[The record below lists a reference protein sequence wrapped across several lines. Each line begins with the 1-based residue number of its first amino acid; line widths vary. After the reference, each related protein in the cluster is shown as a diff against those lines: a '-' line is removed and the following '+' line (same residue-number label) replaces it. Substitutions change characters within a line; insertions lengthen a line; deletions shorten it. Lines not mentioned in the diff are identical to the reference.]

1 MPDRVGHDEKMKVF
15 RKTGVSTLINI
26 LGMSVAFA
34 AAMILMVQVRWDTT
48 YDANYE
54 GHKQVFRLENNW
66 MDKGLFSTSF
76 SRPMIEIAKT
86 ASPNIEAV
94 GTYWTMPHEAT
105 LKKDGEETVF
115 SVPSARV
122 DSSMF
127 SVFPFEWVEGSAREF
142 TAGETA
148 VVSEEYAKTFFGDE
162 SALGQFFKAGNG
174 VEVRVVG
181 VFKDMPKNSSMNYGV
196 LVNLGDDFLNNSN
209 EWSFVA
215 FVKLK
220 DPTLAKET
228 ETLIE
233 TALLD
238 YFGENVDEEYAE
250 EFRRGYRISN
260 LNDAHFE
267 RDVRADIASTN
278 KAITITLAAIAI
290 LLILIAI
297 INFIN
302 FAFAEIPFR
311 IKNINTRK
319 VLGEGRG
326 SLIVRQLLHAGLI
339 ALIAFAIACLIMH
352 VVAGSSWASYVSD
365 SLTLKNNIGILA
377 LMLGVALVSAVIAGL
392 APALYSTSQP
402 AALVLKGSYGTSVK
416 GKALRNILV
425 GLQFVLSFLFILMAL
440 FVGVQTKYM
449 MGKDMGFDEARV
461 LQTWCGYPAGNQKD
475 ALRSHL
481 LQNPSIEAVTFAD
494 SPVVS
499 DGKMGW
505 SRTGDDGNQVFM
517 EVLPVDDNFVQF
529 FGLQIVEGRDFR
541 ESDNQNETGSIIPNE
556 TYMQMF
562 PQFHVGS
569 LMYGHVD
576 NCEIVGV
583 VKDFN
588 FKSLQHAMGPL
599 VLYNWGKEGWRSFG
613 TMYVRTAPGA
623 DFKDVSD
630 YIKDAIC
637 KFDPRREPHM
647 ITVSHLDKWI
657 EDMYQSEQSLGKL
670 ITIASFVALLIAII
684 GIIGLVF
691 FETQF
696 IRKEIAVRRVNGATV
711 GSILKMINK
720 KYLIMAAA
728 SFVIAAPVAYWLMTA
743 WRKGFA
749 YQAPVPVWL
758 FLVAL
763 LAVAAITLAVVTL
776 QSWRAAN
783 ANPVESLKN
792 E

>member
-1 MPDRVGHDEKMKVF
+1 MKVF

-48 YDANYE
+48 YDANFK
-54 GHKQVFRLENNW
+54 GHGQVFRMENNW
-66 MDKGLFSTSF
+66 MDKGLYSTYF
-76 SRPMIEIAKT
+76 SRPIIEVAKA

-94 GTYWTMPHEAT
+94 GTFGWMAQEVT
-105 LKKDGEETVF
+105 LKKDGEETVL
-115 SVPSARV
+115 SVPSAPV

-148 VVSEEYAKTFFGDE
+148 VVSEKYAKIFFGDE
-162 SALGQFFKAGNG
+162 SAVGKTFKAGNG
-174 VEVRVVG
+174 VEVRVIG
-181 VFKDMPKNSSMNYGV
+181 VFKDMPKNYSMHYGV
-196 LVNLGDDFLNNSN
+196 LVNLGDRYLDTPS
-209 EWSFVA
+209 EWSFA
-215 FVKLK
+215 AYLKLK
-220 DPTLAKET
+220 DPSRAKET
-228 ETLIE
+228 E
-233 TALLD
+233 ALMVNAVLEQYGD
-238 YFGENVDEEYAE
+238 DHDADEAD
-250 EFRRGYRISN
+250 EFRNGFRIVK
-260 LNDAHFE
+260 LHDAHFE
-267 RDVRADIASTN
+267 RDVRANIASAN
-278 KAITITLAAIAI
+278 KAISITLAAIAI

-311 IKNINTRK
+311 IKSINTRK
-319 VLGEGRG
+319 VLGQGRG
-326 SLIVRQLLHAGLI
+326 SLVGRQLLHAGLI
-339 ALIAFAIACLIMH
+339 ALTAFAIACLIMH

-365 SLTLKNNIGILA
+365 SLALKDNVGILA

-416 GKALRNILV
+416 GKALRNMLV
-425 GLQFVLSFLFILMAL
+425 GLQFILSFLFILMAL
-440 FVGVQTKYM
+440 FVGVQTRFM
-449 MGKDMGFDEARV
+449 IGRDMGFDEARV

-475 ALRSHL
+475 ALKSHL

-494 SPVVS
+494 GQIVS
-499 DGKMGW
+499 DQKMGW

-517 EVLPVDDNFVQF
+517 EVLPVDVNFAEF

-541 ESDNQNETGSIIPNE
+541 ESDNQNEAGSIIPNE
-556 TYMQMF
+556 TFMQMF

-569 LMYGHVD
+569 LMGGHVD
-576 NCEIVGV
+576 DCELIGV

-613 TMYVRTAPGA
+613 QMYVRTVPGA
-623 DFKDVSD
+623 DFKEVSD
-630 YIKDAIC
+630 YIKEAIC

-647 ITVSHLDKWI
+647 ITVSHLDEGI
-657 EDMYQSEQSLGKL
+657 ENMYQSEQSLGKL

-711 GSILKMINK
+711 DSILMMINK
-720 KYLIMAAA
+720 KYLIMAGA

-749 YQAPVPVWL
+749 YQAPVPVWI
-758 FLVAL
+758 FIVAL

>member
-1 MPDRVGHDEKMKVF
+1 MKIF

-76 SRPMIEIAKT
+76 SRPIIEIAEA
-86 ASPNIEAV
+86 ASPNIEAM

-162 SALGQFFKAGNG
+162 SALGKNFKAGNG
-174 VEVRVVG
+174 VEVQVVG
-181 VFKDMPKNSSMNYGV
+181 VFKDMPKNSNMHYGV
-196 LVNLGDDFLNNSN
+196 LVNLGDEFLDNTN
-209 EWSFVA
+209 EWSFLA

-220 DPTLAKET
+220 DPSLAKET
-228 ETLIE
+228 E
-233 TALLD
+233 ALM
-238 YFGENVDEEYAE
+238 ENAVLEQYGNDFDADEAD
-250 EFRRGYRISN
+250 EFRRGFRISN
-260 LNDAHFE
+260 VHDAHFE
-267 RDVRADIASTN
+267 RDVRANIASAN

-365 SLTLKNNIGILA
+365 SLALKDNIGILA

-425 GLQFVLSFLFILMAL
+425 GHQ
-440 FVGVQTKYM
+440 
-449 MGKDMGFDEARV
+449 D
-461 LQTWCGYPAGNQKD
+461 
-475 ALRSHL
+475 
-481 LQNPSIEAVTFAD
+481 
-494 SPVVS
+494 
-499 DGKMGW
+499 
-505 SRTGDDGNQVFM
+505 
-517 EVLPVDDNFVQF
+517 
-529 FGLQIVEGRDFR
+529 
-541 ESDNQNETGSIIPNE
+541 
-556 TYMQMF
+556 
-562 PQFHVGS
+562 
-569 LMYGHVD
+569 
-576 NCEIVGV
+576 
-583 VKDFN
+583 
-588 FKSLQHAMGPL
+588 
-599 VLYNWGKEGWRSFG
+599 KEER
-613 TMYVRTAPGA
+613 
-623 DFKDVSD
+623 
-630 YIKDAIC
+630 
-637 KFDPRREPHM
+637 
-647 ITVSHLDKWI
+647 
-657 EDMYQSEQSLGKL
+657 
-670 ITIASFVALLIAII
+670 
-684 GIIGLVF
+684 
-691 FETQF
+691 
-696 IRKEIAVRRVNGATV
+696 
-711 GSILKMINK
+711 
-720 KYLIMAAA
+720 
-728 SFVIAAPVAYWLMTA
+728 
-743 WRKGFA
+743 
-749 YQAPVPVWL
+749 
-758 FLVAL
+758 
-763 LAVAAITLAVVTL
+763 
-776 QSWRAAN
+776 
-783 ANPVESLKN
+783 
-792 E
+792 

>member
-1 MPDRVGHDEKMKVF
+1 MKIF

-76 SRPMIEIAKT
+76 SRPMIEIAEA

-162 SALGQFFKAGNG
+162 SALGKNFKAGNG
-174 VEVRVVG
+174 VEVQVVG
-181 VFKDMPKNSSMNYGV
+181 VFKDMPKNSNMHYGV
-196 LVNLGDDFLNNSN
+196 LVNLGDEFLDNTN
-209 EWSFVA
+209 EWSFLA

-220 DPTLAKET
+220 DPSLAKET
-228 ETLIE
+228 E
-233 TALLD
+233 ALM
-238 YFGENVDEEYAE
+238 ENAVLEQYGNDFDADEAD
-250 EFRRGYRISN
+250 EFRRGFRISN
-260 LNDAHFE
+260 VHDAHFE
-267 RDVRADIASTN
+267 RDVRANIASAN

-657 EDMYQSEQSLGKL
+657 EEMYQSEQSLGKL

-696 IRKEIAVRRVNGATV
+696 IRKEIALRRVNGATV

-749 YQAPVPVWL
+749 YQAPVPVWI
-758 FLVAL
+758 FFVAL

>member
-1 MPDRVGHDEKMKVF
+1 MKVF

-48 YDANYE
+48 FDANYE
-54 GHKQVFRLENNW
+54 GHKQVFRMENNW
-66 MDKGLFSTSF
+66 MDKGLFSTSI

-105 LKKDGEETVF
+105 LKKDGEETVL

-127 SVFPFEWVEGSAREF
+127 FVFPFEWVEGSAREF

-162 SALGQFFKAGNG
+162 SALGKHFKAGNG
-174 VEVRVVG
+174 VEVRVIG

-250 EFRRGYRISN
+250 EFRRGFRISN

-267 RDVRADIASTN
+267 RDVRANIASAN

-311 IKNINTRK
+311 IKSINTRK

-326 SLIVRQLLHAGLI
+326 SLIVRQLLLAGLI

-365 SLTLKNNIGILA
+365 SLALKDNLGILA
-377 LMLGVALVSAVIAGL
+377 LMFGLALVSAVVAGI

-494 SPVVS
+494 SPIVS

-505 SRTGDDGNQVFM
+505 SRTGDDGTQVFM

-556 TYMQMF
+556 TFMQMF
-562 PQFHVGS
+562 PLFHVGS

-576 NCEIVGV
+576 NSEIIGV

-599 VLYNWGKEGWRSFG
+599 VLYNWGKNGWRSFG
-613 TMYVRTAPGA
+613 TMYVRTVPGA
-623 DFKDVSD
+623 DFKEVSD
-630 YIKDAIC
+630 YIKEAIC

-720 KYLIMAAA
+720 KYLIMAGA

-749 YQAPVPVWL
+749 YQAPVPVWI

-763 LAVAAITLAVVTL
+763 LTVAAITLAVVTL
-776 QSWRAAN
+776 QSLRAAS

>member
-1 MPDRVGHDEKMKVF
+1 MKVF

-48 YDANYE
+48 YDANFE
-54 GHKQVFRLENNW
+54 GHKQVFRMENNW

-94 GTYWTMPHEAT
+94 GTYWTMPHEVT
-105 LKKDGEETVF
+105 LKKDGEQTIL

-148 VVSEEYAKTFFGDE
+148 VVSAEYAKTFFGDE
-162 SALGQFFKAGNG
+162 SAIGKNFKAGNG
-174 VEVRVVG
+174 MEVRVVG
-181 VFKDMPKNSSMNYGV
+181 VFKDMPKNYSMHYGV
-196 LVNLGDDFLNNSN
+196 LVNLGDDFLDDSN
-209 EWSFVA
+209 EWSFPA

-220 DPTLAKET
+220 DPSLAKET
-228 ETLIE
+228 ETQMVS
-233 TALLD
+233 ALLEYVGD
-238 YFGENVDEEYAE
+238 DVDEAQAN
-250 EFRRGYRISN
+250 EFRKGFRISN
-260 LNDAHFE
+260 LHEAHFE
-267 RDVRADIASTN
+267 RDVRANIASAN

-311 IKNINTRK
+311 IKSINTRK

-326 SLIVRQLLHAGLI
+326 SLIGRQLLHAGLI

-352 VVAGSSWASYVSD
+352 VVAGTSWASYVSD
-365 SLTLKNNIGILA
+365 SLALKDNIGILV

-440 FVGVQTKYM
+440 FVSVQTKFM
-449 MGKDMGFDEARV
+449 IGKDMGFDEARV

-481 LQNPSIEAVTFAD
+481 LQNPSIEDVTFCD
-494 SPVVS
+494 SPIVS

-541 ESDNQNETGSIIPNE
+541 ESDNQNEAGSIIPNE
-556 TYMQMF
+556 TFMQMF

-588 FKSLQHAMGPL
+588 FKSLQHAMGPI

-613 TMYVRTAPGA
+613 TMYVRTVPGA

-630 YIKDAIC
+630 SIKDAIC

-720 KYLIMAAA
+720 KYLVMAGA
-728 SFVIAAPVAYWLMTA
+728 SFLIAAPVAYGLMTA

-749 YQAPVPVWL
+749 YQAPVPVWI

-763 LAVAAITLAVVTL
+763 LAVATITLAVVTL
-776 QSWRAAN
+776 QSWRAAS

>member
-1 MPDRVGHDEKMKVF
+1 MKVF

-48 YDANYE
+48 YDANFE
-54 GHKQVFRLENNW
+54 GHKQVFRMENNW

-94 GTYWTMPHEAT
+94 GTYCTMPHEAT
-105 LKKDGEETVF
+105 LKKDGEEMVL

-122 DSSMF
+122 DSSIF
-127 SVFPFEWVEGSAREF
+127 SAFPFEWVEGSAREF

-162 SALGQFFKAGNG
+162 SAIGKSFKAGNG
-174 VEVRVVG
+174 MEVRVVG
-181 VFKDMPKNSSMNYGV
+181 VFKDMPKNYSMHYGV
-196 LVNLGDDFLNNSN
+196 LVNLGDDYLDDSN
-209 EWSFVA
+209 EWSFPA

-220 DPTLAKET
+220 DPSLAKET
-228 ETLIE
+228 ATQMVN
-233 TALLD
+233 ALLEYVGD
-238 YFGENVDEEYAE
+238 DVDEAQAN
-250 EFRRGYRISN
+250 EFREGFRISN
-260 LNDAHFE
+260 LHEAHFE
-267 RDVRADIASTN
+267 RDVRANIASAN
-278 KAITITLAAIAI
+278 KAISITLAAIAI

-326 SLIVRQLLHAGLI
+326 SLIGRQLLHAGLI
-339 ALIAFAIACLIMH
+339 ALIAFAIACLVMH
-352 VVAGSSWASYVSD
+352 VVAGTSWASYVSD
-365 SLTLKNNIGILA
+365 SLALKDNIGILA

-416 GKALRNILV
+416 GKALRNMLV

-440 FVGVQTKYM
+440 FVSVQTKFM
-449 MGKDMGFDEARV
+449 IGKDMGFDEARV
-461 LQTWCGYPAGNQKD
+461 LQTRCGYPAGNQKD

-481 LQNPSIEAVTFAD
+481 LQNPSIEDVTFCD
-494 SPVVS
+494 SPIVS

-541 ESDNQNETGSIIPNE
+541 ESDNQNEAGSIIPNE
-556 TYMQMF
+556 TFMQMF

-588 FKSLQHAMGPL
+588 FKSLQHAMGPI

-613 TMYVRTAPGA
+613 TMYVRTVPGA

-630 YIKDAIC
+630 SIKDAIC
-637 KFDPRREPHM
+637 KFDPRREPDM

-670 ITIASFVALLIAII
+670 ITIASLVALLIAII

-696 IRKEIAVRRVNGATV
+696 LKKEIAVRRVNGATV
-711 GSILKMINK
+711 GSILQMINR
-720 KYLIMAAA
+720 KYLIMAGV
-728 SFVIAAPVAYWLMTA
+728 SFALAAPVAYWVMTT
-743 WRKGFA
+743 WRKSFA
-749 YQAPVPVWL
+749 YQAPVPVWI

-763 LAVAAITLAVVTL
+763 LVVAAITLAVVTI

>member
-1 MPDRVGHDEKMKVF
+1 MKVF

-48 YDANYE
+48 YDANFK

-66 MDKGLFSTSF
+66 MDKGLFSTSI
-76 SRPMIEIAKT
+76 SRAMIEIAKT

-105 LKKDGEETVF
+105 LKKYGEEMVL

-148 VVSEEYAKTFFGDE
+148 VVSEEYAKVFFGDE
-162 SALGQFFKAGNG
+162 SALGKHFKAGNG
-174 VEVRVVG
+174 VDVRVVG
-181 VFKDMPKNSSMNYGV
+181 VFKDMPKNSNMNYGV
-196 LVNLGDDFLNNSN
+196 LINLGDDYLNNSN

-228 ETLIE
+228 ETQMVN
-233 TALLD
+233 ALLD
-238 YFGENVDEEYAE
+238 YLGDNVDEEDAD
-250 EFRRGYRISN
+250 EFRKGFRISN
-260 LNDAHFE
+260 LHDAHFE
-267 RDVRADIASTN
+267 RDVRASISSSN
-278 KAITITLAAIAI
+278 KAITVTLAAIAI

-311 IKNINTRK
+311 IKSINTRK
-319 VLGEGRG
+319 VLGEGRA
-326 SLIVRQLLHAGLI
+326 SLIGRQLLHAGLI
-339 ALIAFAIACLIMH
+339 ALVAFAIAALIMH
-352 VVAGSSWASYVSD
+352 VIAGMSWASYVSD
-365 SLTLKNNIGILA
+365 SIALKDNIGILI
-377 LMLGVALVSAVIAGL
+377 LMLGIALFSAVVAGI

-402 AALVLKGSYGTSVK
+402 AALVLKGFYAMSVK
-416 GKALRNILV
+416 GKMLRNVLV
-425 GLQFVLSFLFILMAL
+425 SLQFVLSFIFILMAL
-440 FVGVQTKYM
+440 YVHVQTKFM
-449 MGKDMGFDEARV
+449 MSKDMGFPQENI
-461 LQTWCGYPAGNQKD
+461 LQVWCGYSAGAAHKPLKD
-475 ALRSHL
+475 KL
-481 LQNPSIEAVTFAD
+481 LQNPSIADVTFSD
-494 SPVVS
+494 NLIVS
-499 DGKMGW
+499 DQKMGW
-505 SRTGDDGNQVFM
+505 GRTGDDGEQIFM
-517 EVLPVDDNFVQF
+517 EVLPVTEDFVRF
-529 FGLQIVEGRDFR
+529 FDLQIVDGRDFR
-541 ESDNQNETGSIIPNE
+541 ESDNESDAGVYIANETFIN
-556 TYMQMF
+556 MF
-562 PQFHVGS
+562 PQYHVGS
-569 LMYGHVD
+569 LIGGHVD
-576 NCEIVGV
+576 NTEIVGI

-599 VLYNWGKEGWRSFG
+599 VLLIWGKTQWRNFG
-613 TMYVRTAPGA
+613 VMYVKTAPKS
-623 DFKDVSD
+623 DFKEISS
-630 YIKDAIC
+630 YIKEAVC
-637 KFDPRREPHM
+637 AFDPTREPDQ
-647 ITVSHLDKWI
+647 VSVRHLDEWI
-657 EDMYQSEQSLGKL
+657 KNMYKSEQSLGKL

-720 KYLIMAAA
+720 KYFIMAAT

-749 YQAPVPVWL
+749 YQAPVPVWI

-776 QSWRAAN
+776 QSWRSAS

>member
-1 MPDRVGHDEKMKVF
+1 MKVF

-48 YDANYE
+48 YDANFE
-54 GHKQVFRLENNW
+54 GHKQVFRMENNW

-94 GTYWTMPHEAT
+94 GTYWTMPHEVT
-105 LKKDGEETVF
+105 LKKDGEQTIL

-162 SALGQFFKAGNG
+162 SAIGKSFKAGNG
-174 VEVRVVG
+174 MEVRVVG
-181 VFKDMPKNSSMNYGV
+181 VFKDMPKNYSMHYGV
-196 LVNLGDDFLNNSN
+196 LVNLGDDFLDDSN
-209 EWSFVA
+209 EWSFPA

-220 DPTLAKET
+220 DPSLAKET
-228 ETLIE
+228 ETQMVN
-233 TALLD
+233 ALLEYVGD
-238 YFGENVDEEYAE
+238 DVDEAQAN
-250 EFRRGYRISN
+250 EFRKGFRISH
-260 LNDAHFE
+260 LHEAHFE
-267 RDVRADIASTN
+267 RDVRANIASAN

-311 IKNINTRK
+311 IKSINTRK

-326 SLIVRQLLHAGLI
+326 SLVGRQLLHAGLI
-339 ALIAFAIACLIMH
+339 ALTAFAIACLIMH
-352 VVAGSSWASYVSD
+352 VVAGTSWASYVSD
-365 SLTLKNNIGILA
+365 SLALKDNIGILA

-416 GKALRNILV
+416 GQALRNMLV

-440 FVGVQTKYM
+440 FVSVQTKFM
-449 MGKDMGFDEARV
+449 IGKDMGFDEARV

-481 LQNPSIEAVTFAD
+481 LQNPSIEDVTFCD
-494 SPVVS
+494 SPIVS

-541 ESDNQNETGSIIPNE
+541 ESDNQNEAGSIIPNE
-556 TYMQMF
+556 TFMKMF
-562 PQFHVGS
+562 PQFYVGS

-588 FKSLQHAMGPL
+588 FKSLQHAMGPI

-613 TMYVRTAPGA
+613 TMYVRTVPGA

-630 YIKDAIC
+630 SIKDAIC
-637 KFDPRREPHM
+637 KFDPRREPDM

-711 GSILKMINK
+711 GSILQMINK
-720 KYLIMAAA
+720 KYLVMAGA
-728 SFVIAAPVAYWLMTA
+728 SFMIAAPVAYYLMTA

-749 YQAPVPVWL
+749 YQAPVSVWI

>member
-1 MPDRVGHDEKMKVF
+1 MKVF

-48 YDANYE
+48 YDANFE
-54 GHKQVFRLENNW
+54 GHEQVFRMENNW
-66 MDKGLFSTSF
+66 MDQGLFSTSF
-76 SRPMIEIAKT
+76 CRPMIEIAKT

-105 LKKDGEETVF
+105 LKKDGEETVL

-162 SALGQFFKAGNG
+162 SALGKHFKAGNG

-196 LVNLGDDFLNNSN
+196 LINLGDVDLTSTS
-209 EWSFVA
+209 EWSFNA
-215 FVKLK
+215 FMKLR
-220 DPTLAKET
+220 DPSQSKET
-228 ETLIE
+228 EDQIVN
-233 TALLD
+233 ALLEYMGD
-238 YFGENVDEEYAE
+238 NVDEDHPG
-250 EFRRGYRISN
+250 EFGEGFRISK
-260 LNDAHFE
+260 LHDAHFE
-267 RDVRADIASTN
+267 RDVRANIASAN

-326 SLIVRQLLHAGLI
+326 SLIVHQLLHAGLI
-339 ALIAFAIACLIMH
+339 ALVAFAIACLIMH
-352 VVAGSSWASYVSD
+352 VVAGTSWASYVSD
-365 SLTLKNNIGILA
+365 SLALKDNIGILA
-377 LMLGVALVSAVIAGL
+377 LMLVVALVSAVVAGI

-416 GKALRNILV
+416 GKALRNMLV

-461 LQTWCGYPAGNQKD
+461 LQTWCGLPAGSQKD
-475 ALRSHL
+475 ALKSHL
-481 LQNPSIEAVTFAD
+481 LQNPSIEDVTFCD
-494 SPVVS
+494 SPIVS
-499 DGKMGW
+499 DQKMGW
-505 SRTGDDGNQVFM
+505 GRTGDDGKQIFM

-529 FGLQIVEGRDFR
+529 FGLQIIEGRDFR
-541 ESDNQNETGSIIPNE
+541 ESDNQNEAGSIIPNE
-556 TYMQMF
+556 SFMQMF

-569 LMYGHVD
+569 LMGGHVD
-576 NCEIVGV
+576 NCEIIGV

-599 VLYNWGKEGWRSFG
+599 VLYNWGKDGWRAHG

-623 DFKDVSD
+623 DFKEVSD
-630 YIKDAIC
+630 YMKDAIC
-637 KFDPRREPHM
+637 KFDPRREPDM

-696 IRKEIAVRRVNGATV
+696 LRKEIAVRRVNGATV
-711 GSILKMINK
+711 SSILQMINK
-720 KYLIMAAA
+720 IYLVMAGL
-728 SFVIAAPVAYWLMTA
+728 SFLLAAPVAYWLMTA

-749 YQAPVPVWL
+749 YQAPVPVWI

-763 LAVAAITLAVVTL
+763 IAVAAITLAVVTL
-776 QSWRAAN
+776 QSWRAAS

>member
-1 MPDRVGHDEKMKVF
+1 MKVF

-76 SRPMIEIAKT
+76 SRPMIEIAEA

-94 GTYWTMPHEAT
+94 GTYWTMSHEAT

-162 SALGQFFKAGNG
+162 SALGKNFKAGNG
-174 VEVRVVG
+174 VEVQVVG
-181 VFKDMPKNSSMNYGV
+181 VFKDMPKNSNMHYGV
-196 LVNLGDDFLNNSN
+196 LVNLGDEFLDNTN
-209 EWSFVA
+209 EWSFLA

-220 DPTLAKET
+220 DPSLAKET
-228 ETLIE
+228 E
-233 TALLD
+233 ALM
-238 YFGENVDEEYAE
+238 ENAVLEQYGDDFDADEAD
-250 EFRRGYRISN
+250 EFRRGFRISN
-260 LNDAHFE
+260 VHDAHFE
-267 RDVRADIASTN
+267 RDVRANIASAN

-499 DGKMGW
+499 EGKMGW

-720 KYLIMAAA
+720 KYLITTRNRWSCS
-728 SFVIAAPVAYWLMTA
+728 SFWRMRRTPVRSNPKHL
-743 WRKGFA
+743 WR
-749 YQAPVPVWL
+749 VPW
-758 FLVAL
+758 
-763 LAVAAITLAVVTL
+763 I
-776 QSWRAAN
+776 SIDN
-783 ANPVESLKN
+783 YK
-792 E
+792 

>member
-1 MPDRVGHDEKMKVF
+1 MKAF

-34 AAMILMVQVRWDTT
+34 AAMILLVQVRWDTT
-48 YDANYE
+48 YDANFE
-54 GHKQVFRLENNW
+54 GHEQVFRLENNW
-66 MDKGLFSTSF
+66 MDKGLYSTFF
-76 SRPMIEIAKT
+76 SRPLIEIT
-86 ASPNIEAV
+86 RSASPNIEAV
-94 GTYWTMPHEAT
+94 GTFGWMAQEVT
-105 LKKDGEETVF
+105 LKKDGEETVL

-162 SALGQFFKAGNG
+162 SAIGKNFKAGNG
-174 VEVRVVG
+174 VEVRVIG
-181 VFKDMPKNSSMNYGV
+181 VFKDLPKNYSMHYGV
-196 LVNLGDDFLNNSN
+196 LVNLGDDCLDTPS
-209 EWSFVA
+209 EWSFAA
-215 FVKLK
+215 FLK
-220 DPTLAKET
+220 MRDPSRAKET
-228 ETLIE
+228 E
-233 TALLD
+233 ALMVNNAILEQSGDD
-238 YFGENVDEEYAE
+238 YDADDADEIRKG
-250 EFRRGYRISN
+250 FRIVN
-260 LNDAHFE
+260 LHDAHFE
-267 RDVRADIASTN
+267 RDVRANIAGAN

-311 IKNINTRK
+311 IKGINTRK

-326 SLIVRQLLHAGLI
+326 SLIRRQLLHAGLI

-352 VVAGSSWASYVSD
+352 VVAGTSWASYVSD
-365 SLTLKNNIGILA
+365 SLVLKDNLGILA

-392 APALYSTSQP
+392 APAMYSTSQP

-416 GKALRNILV
+416 GRSLRNLLV
-425 GLQFVLSFLFILMAL
+425 GLQFILSFLFILMAL
-440 FVGVQTKYM
+440 FVGVQTRFM
-449 MGKDMGFDEARV
+449 IRRDMGFDKARV

-475 ALRSHL
+475 ALKSHL

-494 SPVVS
+494 GQIVS
-499 DGKMGW
+499 DQKMGW

-517 EVLPVDDNFVQF
+517 EVLPVDVNFAEF

-541 ESDNQNETGSIIPNE
+541 ESDNQNEAGSIIPNE
-556 TYMQMF
+556 TFMQMF

-576 NCEIVGV
+576 NCELIGV

-613 TMYVRTAPGA
+613 QMYVRTVPGA
-623 DFKDVSD
+623 DFKEVSA
-630 YIKDAIC
+630 YIKEAIC

-647 ITVSHLDKWI
+647 ITVSHLDEGI
-657 EDMYQSEQSLGKL
+657 ENMYQSEQSLGKL

-696 IRKEIAVRRVNGATV
+696 LRKEIAVRRVNGATV
-711 GSILKMINK
+711 GGILKMINK
-720 KYLIMAAA
+720 KYLIMAVA

-749 YQAPVPVWL
+749 YQAPVPVWI

>member
-1 MPDRVGHDEKMKVF
+1 MKIF
-15 RKTGVSTLINI
+15 RKAGVSTLINI

-48 YDANYE
+48 YDANFE
-54 GHKQVFRLENNW
+54 GHEQVFRMENNW
-66 MDKGLFSTSF
+66 MDQGLFSTSF
-76 SRPMIEIAKT
+76 CRPMIEIAKT

-94 GTYWTMPHEAT
+94 GTYWSMPHEAT
-105 LKKDGEETVF
+105 IKKDGVETVL

-142 TAGETA
+142 TASETA
-148 VVSEEYAKTFFGDE
+148 VVSEEYSKIFFGDE
-162 SALGQFFKAGNG
+162 SALGKHFKAGNG

-196 LVNLGDDFLNNSN
+196 LINLGDVDLTSTS
-209 EWSFVA
+209 EWSFNA
-215 FVKLK
+215 FMKLR
-220 DPTLAKET
+220 DPSQSKET
-228 ETLIE
+228 EDQIVN
-233 TALLD
+233 ALLEYMGD
-238 YFGENVDEEYAE
+238 NVDEDHPG
-250 EFRRGYRISN
+250 EFGEGFRISK
-260 LNDAHFE
+260 LHDAHFE
-267 RDVRADIASTN
+267 RDVRANIASAN

-326 SLIVRQLLHAGLI
+326 SLIVHQLLHAGLI
-339 ALIAFAIACLIMH
+339 ALVAFAIACLIMH
-352 VVAGSSWASYVSD
+352 VVAGTSWASYVSD
-365 SLTLKNNIGILA
+365 SLALKDNIGILA
-377 LMLGVALVSAVIAGL
+377 LMLVVALVSAVVAGI

-416 GKALRNILV
+416 GKALRNMLV

-461 LQTWCGYPAGNQKD
+461 LQTWCGLPAGSQKD
-475 ALRSHL
+475 ALKSHL
-481 LQNPSIEAVTFAD
+481 LQNPSIEDVTFCD
-494 SPVVS
+494 SPIVS
-499 DGKMGW
+499 DQKMGW
-505 SRTGDDGNQVFM
+505 GRTDDDGKQIFM

-529 FGLQIVEGRDFR
+529 FGLQIIEGRDFR
-541 ESDNQNETGSIIPNE
+541 ESDNQNEAGSIIPNE
-556 TYMQMF
+556 SFMQMF

-569 LMYGHVD
+569 LMGGHVD
-576 NCEIVGV
+576 NCEIIGV

-599 VLYNWGKEGWRSFG
+599 VLYNWGKDGWRAHG

-623 DFKDVSD
+623 DFKEVSD
-630 YIKDAIC
+630 YMKDAIC
-637 KFDPRREPHM
+637 KFDPRREPDM

-696 IRKEIAVRRVNGATV
+696 LRKEIAVRRVNGATV
-711 GSILKMINK
+711 SSILQMINK
-720 KYLIMAAA
+720 IYLVMAGL
-728 SFVIAAPVAYWLMTA
+728 SFLLAAPVAYWLMTA

-749 YQAPVPVWL
+749 YQAPVPVWI

-763 LAVAAITLAVVTL
+763 IAVAAITLAVVTL
-776 QSWRAAN
+776 QSWRAAS

>member
-1 MPDRVGHDEKMKVF
+1 MKAF

-34 AAMILMVQVRWDTT
+34 AAMILLVQVRWDTT
-48 YDANYE
+48 YDANFE
-54 GHKQVFRLENNW
+54 GHEQVFRLENNW
-66 MDKGLFSTSF
+66 MDKGLYSTFF
-76 SRPMIEIAKT
+76 SRPLIEIT
-86 ASPNIEAV
+86 RSASPNIEAV
-94 GTYWTMPHEAT
+94 GTFGWMAQEVT
-105 LKKDGEETVF
+105 LKKDGEETVL

-162 SALGQFFKAGNG
+162 SAIGKNFKAGNG
-174 VEVRVVG
+174 VEVRVIG
-181 VFKDMPKNSSMNYGV
+181 VFKDLPKNYSMHYGV
-196 LVNLGDDFLNNSN
+196 LVNLGDDCLDTPS
-209 EWSFVA
+209 EWSFAA
-215 FVKLK
+215 FLK
-220 DPTLAKET
+220 MRDPSRAKET
-228 ETLIE
+228 E
-233 TALLD
+233 ALMVNNAILEQSGDD
-238 YFGENVDEEYAE
+238 YDADDADEIRKG
-250 EFRRGYRISN
+250 FRIVN
-260 LNDAHFE
+260 LHDAHFE
-267 RDVRADIASTN
+267 RDVRANIASAN

-311 IKNINTRK
+311 IKGINTRK

-326 SLIVRQLLHAGLI
+326 SLIRRQLLHAGLI

-352 VVAGSSWASYVSD
+352 IVAGTSWASYVSD
-365 SLTLKNNIGILA
+365 SLALKDNIGILA
-377 LMLGVALVSAVIAGL
+377 LMLCVALVSAVIAGL

-416 GKALRNILV
+416 GRSLRNMLV
-425 GLQFVLSFLFILMAL
+425 GLQFILSFLFILMAL
-440 FVGVQTKYM
+440 FVGVQTRFM
-449 MGKDMGFDEARV
+449 IGRDMGFDEARV

-475 ALRSHL
+475 ALKSHL

-494 SPVVS
+494 GQVVS
-499 DGKMGW
+499 DQKMGW

-517 EVLPVDDNFVQF
+517 EVLPVDVNFAEF

-541 ESDNQNETGSIIPNE
+541 ESDNQNEAGSIIANE
-556 TYMQMF
+556 TFMQMF
-562 PQFHVGS
+562 PQYHVGS
-569 LMYGHVD
+569 LMTGHVD
-576 NCEIVGV
+576 DCEVIGV

-613 TMYVRTAPGA
+613 QMYVRTVPGA
-623 DFKDVSD
+623 DFKEVSD
-630 YIKDAIC
+630 YIKEAIC

-647 ITVSHLDKWI
+647 VTVSHLDEGI
-657 EDMYQSEQSLGKL
+657 ENMYQSEQSLGKL

-696 IRKEIAVRRVNGATV
+696 LRKEIAVRRVNGATV

-720 KYLIMAAA
+720 KYLIMACA

-749 YQAPVPVWL
+749 YQAPVPVWI

>member
-1 MPDRVGHDEKMKVF
+1 
-15 RKTGVSTLINI
+15 
-26 LGMSVAFA
+26 MSVAFA
-34 AAMILMVQVRWDTT
+34 AAMILMVQVKWDAT
-48 YDANYE
+48 YDKNFK
-54 GHKQVFRLENNW
+54 GHEQVFRVENNW

-94 GTYWTMPHEAT
+94 GTYWTMPHEVT
-105 LKKDGEETVF
+105 LKKDGEQTIL

-162 SALGQFFKAGNG
+162 SAIGKSFKAGNG
-174 VEVRVVG
+174 MEVRVVG
-181 VFKDMPKNSSMNYGV
+181 VFKDMPKNCSMHYGV
-196 LVNLGDDFLNNSN
+196 LVNLGDDFLDDSN
-209 EWSFVA
+209 EWSFPA

-220 DPTLAKET
+220 DPSLAKET
-228 ETLIE
+228 ETQMVN
-233 TALLD
+233 ALLEYVGD
-238 YFGENVDEEYAE
+238 DVDEAQAN
-250 EFRRGYRISN
+250 EFRKGFRISN
-260 LNDAHFE
+260 LHKAHFE
-267 RDVRADIASTN
+267 RDVRANIASAN
-278 KAITITLAAIAI
+278 KAISITLTAIAI
-290 LLILIAI
+290 LLIIIAI

-311 IKNINTRK
+311 IKSINTRK

-326 SLIVRQLLHAGLI
+326 SLVGRQLLHAGLI
-339 ALIAFAIACLIMH
+339 ALTAFAIACLIMH
-352 VVAGSSWASYVSD
+352 VVAGTSWASYVSD
-365 SLTLKNNIGILA
+365 SLALKDNIGILA

-416 GKALRNILV
+416 GQALRNMLV

-440 FVGVQTKYM
+440 FVSVQTKFM
-449 MGKDMGFDEARV
+449 IGKDMGFDEARV
-461 LQTWCGYPAGNQKD
+461 LQTWCGYPAGNQKE

-481 LQNPSIEAVTFAD
+481 LQNPSIEDVTFCD
-494 SPVVS
+494 SPIVS
-499 DGKMGW
+499 EGKMGW

-517 EVLPVDDNFVQF
+517 ESLPVDDNFVQF

-541 ESDNQNETGSIIPNE
+541 ESDNQNEAGSIIPNE
-556 TYMQMF
+556 TFMQMF

-720 KYLIMAAA
+720 KYLIMAGA
-728 SFVIAAPVAYWLMTA
+728 SFVIAAPIAYWLMTA

-749 YQAPVPVWL
+749 YQAPVPVWI
-758 FLVAL
+758 FLIAL
-763 LAVAAITLAVVTL
+763 LAVATITLAVVTL
-776 QSWRAAN
+776 QGWRAAN
-783 ANPVESLKN
+783 ANPVDSLKN

>member
-1 MPDRVGHDEKMKVF
+1 MKVF

-48 YDANYE
+48 YDANFE
-54 GHKQVFRLENNW
+54 GHKQVFRVENNW

-94 GTYWTMPHEAT
+94 GTYWTMPHEVT
-105 LKKDGEETVF
+105 LKKDGEQTIL

-148 VVSEEYAKTFFGDE
+148 VVSAEYAKTFFGDE
-162 SALGQFFKAGNG
+162 SAIGKNFKAGNG
-174 VEVRVVG
+174 MEVRVVG
-181 VFKDMPKNSSMNYGV
+181 VFKDMPKNYSMHYGV
-196 LVNLGDDFLNNSN
+196 LVNLGDDFLDDSN
-209 EWSFVA
+209 EWSFPA

-220 DPTLAKET
+220 DPSLAKET
-228 ETLIE
+228 ETQMVS
-233 TALLD
+233 ALLEYVGD
-238 YFGENVDEEYAE
+238 DVDEAQAN
-250 EFRRGYRISN
+250 EFRKGFRISN
-260 LNDAHFE
+260 LHEAHFE
-267 RDVRADIASTN
+267 RDVRANIASAN

-311 IKNINTRK
+311 IKSINTRK

-326 SLIVRQLLHAGLI
+326 SLIGRQLLHAGLI

-352 VVAGSSWASYVSD
+352 VVAGTSWASYVSD
-365 SLTLKNNIGILA
+365 SLALKDNIGILV

-440 FVGVQTKYM
+440 FVSVQTKFM
-449 MGKDMGFDEARV
+449 IGKDMGFDEARV

-481 LQNPSIEAVTFAD
+481 LQNPSIEDVTFCD
-494 SPVVS
+494 SPIVS

-541 ESDNQNETGSIIPNE
+541 ESDNQNEAGSIIPNE
-556 TYMQMF
+556 TFMQMF

-588 FKSLQHAMGPL
+588 FKSLQHAMGPI

-613 TMYVRTAPGA
+613 TMYVRTVPGA

-630 YIKDAIC
+630 SIKDAIC

-720 KYLIMAAA
+720 KYLVMAGA
-728 SFVIAAPVAYWLMTA
+728 SFLIAAPVAYGLMTA

-749 YQAPVPVWL
+749 YQAPVPVWI

-763 LAVAAITLAVVTL
+763 LAVATITLAVVTL
-776 QSWRAAN
+776 QSWRAAS

>member
-1 MPDRVGHDEKMKVF
+1 MKIF

-48 YDANYE
+48 FDANYE
-54 GHKQVFRLENNW
+54 GHEQVFRMENNW

-105 LKKDGEETVF
+105 LRKDGEETVL

-657 EDMYQSEQSLGKL
+657 EDMYESEQSLGKL

>member
-1 MPDRVGHDEKMKVF
+1 MKVF

-48 YDANYE
+48 YDANFE
-54 GHKQVFRLENNW
+54 GHKQVFRVENNW

-94 GTYWTMPHEAT
+94 GTYWTMPHEVT
-105 LKKDGEETVF
+105 LKKDGEQTIL

-148 VVSEEYAKTFFGDE
+148 VVSAEYAKTFFGDE
-162 SALGQFFKAGNG
+162 SAIGKNFKAGNG
-174 VEVRVVG
+174 MEVRVVG
-181 VFKDMPKNSSMNYGV
+181 VFKDMPKNYSMHYGV
-196 LVNLGDDFLNNSN
+196 LVNLGDDFLDDSN
-209 EWSFVA
+209 EWSFPA

-220 DPTLAKET
+220 DPSLAKET
-228 ETLIE
+228 ATQMVN
-233 TALLD
+233 ALLEYVGD
-238 YFGENVDEEYAE
+238 DVDEAQAN
-250 EFRRGYRISN
+250 EFRKGFRISN
-260 LNDAHFE
+260 LHEAHFE
-267 RDVRADIASTN
+267 RDVRANIASAN

-311 IKNINTRK
+311 IKSINTRK

-326 SLIVRQLLHAGLI
+326 SLIGRQLLHAGLI

-352 VVAGSSWASYVSD
+352 VVAGTSWASYVSD
-365 SLTLKNNIGILA
+365 SLALKDNIGILV

-440 FVGVQTKYM
+440 FVSVQTKFM
-449 MGKDMGFDEARV
+449 IGKDMGFDEARV

-481 LQNPSIEAVTFAD
+481 FQNPSIEDVTFCD
-494 SPVVS
+494 SPIVS

-517 EVLPVDDNFVQF
+517 EVLPVDNNFVQF

-541 ESDNQNETGSIIPNE
+541 ESDNQNESGSIIPNE
-556 TYMQMF
+556 TFMQMF

-588 FKSLQHAMGPL
+588 FKSLQHAMGPI

-613 TMYVRTAPGA
+613 TMYVRTVPGA

-630 YIKDAIC
+630 SIKDAIC

-720 KYLIMAAA
+720 KYLVMAGA
-728 SFVIAAPVAYWLMTA
+728 SFLIAAPVAYGLMTA

-749 YQAPVPVWL
+749 YQAPVPVWI

-763 LAVAAITLAVVTL
+763 LAVATITLAVVTL
-776 QSWRAAN
+776 QSWRAAS

>member
-1 MPDRVGHDEKMKVF
+1 MKII

-48 YDANYE
+48 FDANFE
-54 GHKQVFRLENNW
+54 GHEQVFRMENNW

-94 GTYWTMPHEAT
+94 GTYCTMPHEAT
-105 LKKDGEETVF
+105 LRKDGEETVL

-127 SVFPFEWVEGSAREF
+127 SLFPFEWVEGSAREF

-148 VVSEEYAKTFFGDE
+148 VVSEEYAKVFFGDE
-162 SALGQFFKAGNG
+162 SALGKYFKAGNG
-174 VEVRVVG
+174 VEARVVG
-181 VFKDMPKNSSMNYGV
+181 VFKDMPKNSSMHYGV
-196 LVNLGDDFLNNSN
+196 LVNLGDEFLDDSN
-209 EWSFVA
+209 EWSFPA

-220 DPTLAKET
+220 DPSLAKET
-228 ETLIE
+228 ATHMVN
-233 TALLD
+233 ALLEYVGD
-238 YFGENVDEEYAE
+238 DVDEAQANEVRE
-250 EFRRGYRISN
+250 GFRISN
-260 LNDAHFE
+260 LHNAHFE
-267 RDVRADIASTN
+267 RDVRANIASAN

-311 IKNINTRK
+311 IKSINTRK

-339 ALIAFAIACLIMH
+339 ALVAFAIACLIMH
-352 VVAGSSWASYVSD
+352 VVAGTSWASYVSD
-365 SLTLKNNIGILA
+365 SLALKDNIGILA
-377 LMLGVALVSAVIAGL
+377 LMFVVALVSAVVAGI

-416 GKALRNILV
+416 GKALRNMLV

-481 LQNPSIEAVTFAD
+481 LQNPSIEDVTFCD
-494 SPVVS
+494 SPIVS
-499 DGKMGW
+499 DQKMGW

-529 FGLQIVEGRDFR
+529 FGLQIIEGRDFR
-541 ESDNQNETGSIIPNE
+541 ESDNQNEAGSIIPNE
-556 TYMQMF
+556 TFMQMF

-569 LMYGHVD
+569 LMGGHVD
-576 NCEIVGV
+576 NCEIIGV

-599 VLYNWGKEGWRSFG
+599 VLYNWGKQGWRSLG
-613 TMYVRTAPGA
+613 TMYVRTVPGA

-670 ITIASFVALLIAII
+670 ITIASIVALLIAII

-696 IRKEIAVRRVNGATV
+696 LKKEIAVRRVNGATV

-720 KYLIMAAA
+720 KYLIMAGL
-728 SFVIAAPVAYWLMTA
+728 SFVIAAPIAYYLMTA
-743 WRKGFA
+743 WRKDFA
-749 YQAPVPVWL
+749 YQAPVPVWI

-763 LAVAAITLAVVTL
+763 LAVAAITLTVVTL

>member
-1 MPDRVGHDEKMKVF
+1 MKIF
-15 RKTGVSTLINI
+15 KKTGVSTLINI

-34 AAMILMVQVRWDTT
+34 AAMILLVQVRWDKT
-48 YDANYE
+48 YDANFE
-54 GHKQVFRLENNW
+54 GHEQVYRMENNW
-66 MDKGLFSTSF
+66 MDKGLYSTTF
-76 SRPMIEIAKT
+76 SRPMIEILKT

-94 GTYWTMPHEAT
+94 GTYWYMPHEVT
-105 LKKDGEETVF
+105 LKKDGEETVL

-127 SVFPFEWVEGSAREF
+127 SVFPFQWVEGSAREF

-148 VVSEEYAKTFFGDE
+148 VISEEYAKTFFGDE
-162 SALGQFFKAGNG
+162 SAIGKNFKAGNG
-174 VEVRVVG
+174 VEVQVIG
-181 VFKDMPKNSSMNYGV
+181 VFKDMPHNSSMHYGV
-196 LVNLGDDFLNNSN
+196 LVNLGDDYLDTPN

-215 FVKLK
+215 FLKIK
-220 DPTLAKET
+220 DPSQAKET
-228 ETLIE
+228 EVLM
-233 TALLD
+233 
-238 YFGENVDEEYAE
+238 ENAVLEQYGDDFDADEAD
-250 EFRRGYRISN
+250 EFRRGFRISN
-260 LNDAHFE
+260 LHDAHFE
-267 RDVRADIASTN
+267 RDVRANIASAN

-326 SLIVRQLLHAGLI
+326 SLIGRQLLHAGLI
-339 ALIAFAIACLIMH
+339 TLIAFAIACLIMH

-365 SLTLKNNIGILA
+365 SLALKDNVGILA
-377 LMLGVALVSAVIAGL
+377 LMLGVALISAVIAGI
-392 APALYSTSQP
+392 APALYSTAQP
-402 AALVLKGSYGTSVK
+402 AALVLKGSYAMSVK
-416 GKALRNILV
+416 GKALRTILV
-425 GLQFVLSFLFILMAL
+425 GLQFVFSFIFILMAL
-440 FVGVQTKYM
+440 FVGVQTKFM
-449 MGKDMGFDEARV
+449 IGKDMGFDEARV

-475 ALRSHL
+475 ALKSHL
-481 LQNPSIEAVTFAD
+481 LQNPSIEDVTFCD
-494 SPVVS
+494 SPIVS

-505 SRTGDDGNQVFM
+505 SRTADDGNQVFM
-517 EVLPVDDNFVQF
+517 EVLPVDDHFVQF
-529 FGLQIVEGRDFR
+529 FGLQILEGRDFR
-541 ESDNQNETGSIIPNE
+541 ESDNQNEAGSIIPNE
-556 TYMQMF
+556 TFMQMF

-613 TMYVRTAPGA
+613 TMYVRTVPGA

-637 KFDPRREPHM
+637 KFDPKRELNM

-696 IRKEIAVRRVNGATV
+696 LRKEIAVRRVNGATV
-711 GSILKMINK
+711 GSILQMINK
-720 KYLIMAAA
+720 KYLIMAGA
-728 SFVIAAPVAYWLMTA
+728 SFVIAAPIAYYLMTA

-749 YQAPVPVWL
+749 YQAPVPVWI